1 MINYITKQTYTGKN
15 WDILGSE
22 GFDESCYF
30 VTFKQA
36 IKYLEGVSGATMK
49 GLTKA
54 ATLYR
59 YKNETNEETGKSE
72 LKPIPFSVFDLEDIE
87 KVLGKKRPTIKET
100 E

>member
-36 IKYLEGVSGATMK
+36 IKYQGVSGKTMK

-59 YKNETNEETGKSE
+59 YRSEVDKETGKSE
-72 LKPIPFSVFDLEDIE
+72 LKPIPFSVFDLDDIA
-87 KVLGKKRPTIKET
+87 KKLGKRPSIKEVK
-100 E
+100 

>member
-22 GFDESCYF
+22 CFDESCYF

-59 YKNETNEETGKSE
+59 YTKEKNEETGKVE
-72 LKPIPFSVFDLEDIE
+72 LKPIPFSVFDLDDIT
-87 KVLGKKRPTIKET
+87 KKLGKRPSIKEVK
-100 E
+100 

>member
-36 IKYLEGVSGATMK
+36 IKYLEGVSGSTMK

-59 YKNETNEETGKSE
+59 YKKETNKETGKVE

-87 KVLGKKRPTIKET
+87 KKLGKRPSIKEVK
-100 E
+100 

>member
-1 MINYITKQTYTGKN
+1 MINYVTGYEYSGKN
-15 WDILGSE
+15 ATTLEALGFE
-22 GFDESCYF
+22 DGDAF

-59 YKNETNEETGKSE
+59 YKKEKNEESGKVE

-87 KVLGKKRPTIKET
+87 KKLGKRPSIKEVK
-100 E
+100 

>member
-1 MINYITKQTYTGKN
+1 MINYITKQTYTGKY

-22 GFDESCYF
+22 GYDESCYF

-36 IKYLEGVSGATMK
+36 IKYLEGVSGSTMK

-59 YKNETNEETGKSE
+59 YKKETNEESSE
-72 LKPIPFSVFDLEDIE
+72 ETNNQQNGSLEKLILE
-87 KVLGKKRPTIKET
+87 KIN
-100 E
+100 

>member
-36 IKYLEGVSGATMK
+36 IKYLEGVSGKTMK
-49 GLTKA
+49 GITKA

-59 YKNETNEETGKSE
+59 YKKRKT
-72 LKPIPFSVFDLEDIE
+72 
-87 KVLGKKRPTIKET
+87 KKLVRLNLNLSLSQFLILMILLRN
-100 E
+100 

>member
-36 IKYLEGVSGATMK
+36 IKYL
-49 GLTKA
+49 
-54 ATLYR
+54 
-59 YKNETNEETGKSE
+59 
-72 LKPIPFSVFDLEDIE
+72 
-87 KVLGKKRPTIKET
+87 
-100 E
+100 

>member
-36 IKYLEGVSGATMK
+36 IKYLEGVSGSTMK

-59 YKNETNEETGKSE
+59 YKKQENEETGKVE
-72 LKPIPFSVFDLEDIE
+72 LKPIPFSVFDLDDIT
-87 KVLGKKRPTIKET
+87 KKLGKRPAIKEVK
-100 E
+100 

>member
-36 IKYLEGVSGATMK
+36 IKYLEGVSGSTMK

-59 YKNETNEETGKSE
+59 YKKQENEEFFIHTTDSA
-72 LKPIPFSVFDLEDIE
+72 
-87 KVLGKKRPTIKET
+87 
-100 E
+100 

>member
-1 MINYITKQTYTGKN
+1 
-15 WDILGSE
+15 
-22 GFDESCYF
+22 
-30 VTFKQA
+30 
-36 IKYLEGVSGATMK
+36 MK
-49 GLTKA
+49 GLKKA

>member
-1 MINYITKQTYTGKN
+1 MINYITKQAYTGKN
-15 WDILGSE
+15 WDILGSN

-36 IKYLEGVSGATMK
+36 IRHLEGVSGKTMK

-59 YKNETNEETGKSE
+59 YKKEKNEETGKVE
-72 LKPIPFSVFDLEDIE
+72 LKPIPFSVFDLDDIT
-87 KVLGKKRPTIKET
+87 KRLGKRPSVKEVK
-100 E
+100 

>member
-1 MINYITKQTYTGKN
+1 MINYITKNEYTGKN

-22 GFDESCYF
+22 GYDESCYF

-36 IKYLEGVSGATMK
+36 IRHLEGVSGKTMK

-59 YKNETNEETGKSE
+59 YKSEVNKETGESE
-72 LKPIPFSVFDLEDIE
+72 LKPIPFAVFDLEDIA
-87 KVLGKKRPTIKET
+87 KKLGKRPSIKEVK
-100 E
+100 